1 MISNTKETIH
11 HPWERTIKHVYN
23 DFKHGHNTV
32 NNPNYPEKTV
42 CAQVK
47 DRVKISI
54 IGNRV
59 VKEFISCV
67 HLVKTMH
74 KYRPKTFDTPSI
86 REVTTVEWPKVW
98 NDLKLQ
104 YGGLAYCLEN
114 QVAVILNDKFLGGE
128 KELKEIIQSRYH
140 YNFHLDYYKEGIN
153 NFANFIRT
161 SGRPCAYMHIVIDC
175 EYAGTLIFM
184 LYADIVPYTSEN
196 FLRLCRDKKGGYSG
210 TPVHRIVKDGWIQCG
225 GFGLKNT
232 DLDCE
237 NFIVPHDRR
246 GVLCM
251 ANDGRHIDCST
262 QFFVLLQPAPWMA
275 HKYVAFGQLIDGE
288 STLKAIESVPTFYES
303 PKCDITI
310 QKADILNLECQ
321 DIKINKNT
329 NEYLQKH
336 IEDLV
341 ALGDLLYEDL
351 MKRVLLEIEL
361 KRIILEEMENV
372 EAEEINT
379 VEHGTRNIRPTER
392 FIRKK
397 EDLEQLQKSQN
408 YNSRASSAISEAHVN
423 NEFDVEVYDYE
434 PEEMSYKHISLAET
448 VSLVVKPV
456 KPYYLPLTD
465 VLYPGEVD
473 STYDLKKFLRGDYC
487 LESDLQNNPPKK
499 NIGNKISFVS
509 EVYKFDDDSEISS
522 VGSISSEDE
531 QEIRRYLKL
540 NVDRVSFG
548 GGVIRSI
555 ARGIGKYNIFEDT
568 RKSELITDEE
578 LRRFRLASMDR
589 RSRESH
595 DKKVSISLPTN
606 NAYKEP
612 TRIKRRQT
620 GFVRPEDLEKI
631 YLIHKPSSHDG
642 VDPEDEGSMTGSRKV
657 RIVESAIG
665 TQTKF
670 TRKQAGAARLSDL
683 TESDVDVRR
692 KSALTRLYDNLTFD
706 NEVGPTLK
714 EYKPTDRGSFKK
726 FILIQSPMTRM
737 KNGDSTKNNY
747 LRTSIT
753 IDDSS
758 FEQVLNIQHDRRTAR
773 KISSDYVKTID
784 QIEHRGES
792 SIRSVEFAKTRPS
805 LTVSQYQQK
814 NIKHLQEIQNAALK
828 KKKSS
833 TRNSG
838 SRHSLHGLRLP
849 GDTPLYSMTE
859 VDDYQK

>member
-1 MISNTKETIH
+1 MMSMKKQTMH

-23 DFKHGHNTV
+23 DYKHCHNTV
-32 NNPNYPEKTV
+32 NNPNYSTKKV
-42 CAQVK
+42 CTPDK
-47 DRVKISI
+47 NRVKITI

-67 HLVKTMH
+67 HLVKTLH
-74 KYRPKTFDTPSI
+74 KYRPKNFDAPSI
-86 REVTTVEWPKVW
+86 REITTVEWPKVW

-114 QVAVILNDKFLGGE
+114 QVAVILNDKFLGGD
-128 KELKEIIQSRYH
+128 KELKEIIHSRYH
-140 YNFHLDYYKEGIN
+140 CHFHLDYYKEGIN
-153 NFANFIRT
+153 NFANFIRS
-161 SGRPCAYMHIVIDC
+161 SGRPCAYMHILIDN

-232 DLDCE
+232 ELDCE
-237 NFIVPHDRR
+237 NFIIPHDRR

-251 ANDGRHIDCST
+251 ANDGRHVDCST
-262 QFFVLLQPAPWMA
+262 QFFVLLQPASWMA

-303 PKCDITI
+303 PKYNIRI
-310 QKADILNLECQ
+310 QKAGILNLECQ

-329 NEYLQKH
+329 NEYLQGH

-351 MKRVLLEIEL
+351 MKRVLLDIEL
-361 KRIILEEMENV
+361 KRIALEEMENG
-372 EAEEINT
+372 EAEEIN
-379 VEHGTRNIRPTER
+379 VGEHITRNIRATER

-397 EDLEQLQKSQN
+397 EDLEQLQKSQIH
-408 YNSRASSAISEAHVN
+408 NSRASSAISEAHAN
-423 NEFDVEVYDYE
+423 NDFDVEIYNYE
-434 PEEMSYKHISLAET
+434 PEELSYKHVSLAET
-448 VSLVVKPV
+448 VSSVVKPM
-456 KPYYLPLTD
+456 KPFYLPLTD
-465 VLYPGEVD
+465 VPYPGEVD

-487 LESDLQNNPPKK
+487 LESDLQNNPPIK
-499 NIGNKISFVS
+499 NIGNNISYIS
-509 EVYKFDDDSEISS
+509 EIYKFDEDSEISS
-522 VGSISSEDE
+522 MESICSEDE

-548 GGVIRSI
+548 GGVIKSI

-578 LRRFRLASMDR
+578 LRRFR
-589 RSRESH
+589 
-595 DKKVSISLPTN
+595 KVSISLPSN
-606 NAYKEP
+606 KAYKEP
-612 TRIKRRQT
+612 IKIKRRQT
-620 GFVRPEDLEKI
+620 GFVRPEDLERI
-631 YLIHKPSSHDG
+631 YLIHKAASHDV
-642 VDPEDEGSMTGSRKV
+642 VDSEDEGSMTGSRKV

-665 TQTKF
+665 TQTGSK
-670 TRKQAGAARLSDL
+670 RKQTGAARLSDL

-706 NEVGPTLK
+706 NGAGPTLK
-714 EYKPTDRGSFKK
+714 EYKPTDRGSNKK

-737 KNGDSTKNNY
+737 KNGDSTKNNHF
-747 LRTSIT
+747 RTSIT

-758 FEQVLNIQHDRRTAR
+758 FEQVLKFQHDRRTAR

-805 LTVSQYQQK
+805 LTVSQYQRK
-814 NIKHLQEIQNAALK
+814 NIKHQQETENAALS
-828 KKKSS
+828 KKKSFL
-833 TRNSG
+833 RNSG
-838 SRHSLHGLRLP
+838 SKHSLHGLRLP

-859 VDDYQK
+859 VRVCNCIK